1 MTAEPGTTAPADA
14 ATLGPTRARVVW
26 RRLRSDRV
34 AFVAL
39 CVIVALVAIAIL
51 APLIVKLAGARAP
64 DAQSTRYVDA
74 GGAPTGPSWHNLFG
88 TDDLGRDVFS
98 RVIYGARVSIEVAV
112 LGTALTVLVG
122 ALIGVV
128 AGFYGGWVD
137 TLLSRITDIFLAFP
151 VLLLALG
158 LGAACSVGNGCVG
171 GLIQPGLTDVIVVI
185 AIASWPYVARIVR
198 GQTLSLREQQFVEA
212 ARCIGASDRR
222 ILTRHILP
230 NLTSTLVVTATVL
243 LPGIVLF
250 EAALSFLGVGVQPPT
265 ASWGSMIAG
274 ATPIFDSAWWFMV
287 FPGVALLITVL
298 AFNLLGDGL
307 QDALGGHRRGR

>member
-1 MTAEPGTTAPADA
+1 MN
-14 ATLGPTRARVVW
+14 GPTRARVVW

-39 CVIVALVAIAIL
+39 WVIVALVAIAVL
-51 APLIVKLAGARAP
+51 APLIVKLVGARPP
-64 DAQSTRYVDA
+64 DAQSTRYLDA
-74 GGAPTGPSWHNLFG
+74 AGQPTGPSSHNLLG

-98 RVIYGARVSIEVAV
+98 RVLYGARVSIEVAI
-112 LGTALTVLVG
+112 LSTALTM
-122 ALIGVV
+122 LIGTVIGIV

-158 LGAACSVGNGCVG
+158 LGAACSQGNGCAG
-171 GLIQPGLTDVIVVI
+171 GLIQPGITTVVFVI

-212 ARCIGASDRR
+212 ARCVGASDRR
-222 ILTRHILP
+222 ILSRHILP
-230 NLTSTLVVTATVL
+230 NLTAQLLVTATVL
-243 LPGIVLF
+243 VPGVILF
-250 EAALSFLGVGVQPPT
+250 EAALSYLGVGVQPPT
-265 ASWGSMIAG
+265 ASWGSMISE
-274 ATPIFDSAWWFMV
+274 ATGVFTTAWWFMLA
-287 FPGVALLITVL
+287 PGIALLICVL

-307 QDALGGHRRGR
+307 QDALGGHSRGR